1 MHATWPAVGPYDKIL
16 VQSSQYLMDAAHD
29 FRKRLKAY
37 TATGKGKVCTVK
49 PVLSGHLKKDKKLG
63 FQTDYRLMQVKS
75 IAECSSILQYFRL
88 SLSYHLTLRSL
99 FCLFWSGCLRQVLL

>member
-37 TATGKGKVCTVK
+37 TATGKGKVC
-49 PVLSGHLKKDKKLG
+49 S
-63 FQTDYRLMQVKS
+63 RLF
-75 IAECSSILQYFRL
+75 IFIPTNYDFCSLLIIYA
-88 SLSYHLTLRSL
+88 RSL
-99 FCLFWSGCLRQVLL
+99 DPD